1 MSIVTT
7 QQLTR
12 FFELFGKTEVTFNKQ
27 VLVATGLVSKNVF
40 LKVLDRQWPCVVFS
54 SSMTGSR
61 VIVTVK
67 EPLLTALDKANN
79 RLSLRWCF
87 KVPEK
92 PEPITFFV
100 SCNAGGFTPYDPQN
114 QEVQLLTLEFT
125 QRPPDDLISILGS
138 LLDASANSQRR
149 REERVPI
156 TPESMKKLGLET
168 REAILSLSGTAH
180 RGILRDLSFGGAK
193 VLTSS
198 ITATAVGS
206 TVTLRIA
213 KGEGG
218 GELLLLGVIRR
229 VDEVGGRK
237 DIVVVAVEYPR
248 DTPMSYKLLINSY
261 ISTQRKAS
269 PEPSARKPAAAPTQ
283 VDSASFP
290 EEEAEADTEQGAENG
305 RGEEPKEG
313 SSQEDG

>member
-12 FFELFGKTEVTFNKQ
+12 FFEQFAKTEVTFNKQ
-27 VLVATGLVSKNVF
+27 VLSATGLVAKNVY

-54 SSMTGSR
+54 SSMATSR

-67 EPLLTALDKANN
+67 NPLLIALQKANN

-87 KVPEK
+87 KVADK

-100 SCNAGGFTPYDPQN
+100 SCHASGFTPYDPQN
-114 QEVQLLTLEFT
+114 QEVQLLTLDFT
-125 QRPPDDLISILGS
+125 QRPPDDLIAILGS
-138 LLDASANSQRR
+138 LLDANANAQRR
-149 REERVPI
+149 KEERIPV

-168 REAILSLSGTAH
+168 REAILTLDGTAH
-180 RGILRDLSFGGAK
+180 RGILRDLSFAGAK
-193 VLTSS
+193 ILTSGV
-198 ITATAVGS
+198 TASAAGR

-213 KGEGG
+213 KGEQG

-237 DIVVVAVEYPR
+237 DIKVVAVEYPR
-248 DTPMSYKLLINSY
+248 EPPMSYKLLVNSY
-261 ISTQRKAS
+261 ISSQRKAS
-269 PEPSARKPAAAPTQ
+269 AELPARKPEVEPAADNDAG
-283 VDSASFP
+283 FP
-290 EEEAEADTEQGAENG
+290 EEEPA
-305 RGEEPKEG
+305 
-313 SSQEDG
+313 EDGQGSGTDNE